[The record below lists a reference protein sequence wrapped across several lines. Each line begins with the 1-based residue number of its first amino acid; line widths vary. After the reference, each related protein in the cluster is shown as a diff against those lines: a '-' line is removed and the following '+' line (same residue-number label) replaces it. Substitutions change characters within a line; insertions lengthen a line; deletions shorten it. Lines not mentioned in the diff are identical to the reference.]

1 MKNHALQYKQYINDK
16 KKISFLDV
24 KRGNFYLIKEYIN
37 IHKERIK
44 YTESE
49 APIIF
54 ALFVSKIKDELHA
67 IKVSD
72 ISINKVK
79 RLFENLY
86 NDTSGEIEIKGSSKK
101 IYNSK
106 LSKTPTITNDTY
118 RTYKLSGIKSIMK
131 LDIDEDALIPKNKLK
146 K

>member
-1 MKNHALQYKQYINDK
+1 MKNHALQYKKYINDK

-24 KRGNFYLIKEYIN
+24 KRGHFYLIKEYIN

-49 APIIF
+49 APIVF

-106 LSKTPTITNDTY
+106 LEMI
-118 RTYKLSGIKSIMK
+118 LF
-131 LDIDEDALIPKNKLK
+131 
-146 K
+146 